1 MAKTVTFKPEEEFAR
16 SYADRLILSQLTQI
30 EAAIKLSELADRLS
44 SAGIGLSAVRSL
56 LASNPDKFVFHER
69 RWVPT
74 ARLEGQGRPFAEA
87 ARLLL
92 ERYGAPMAIEEVA
105 LELSRARSES
115 FESLVEMLGAYL
127 KTKPEFVVSPK
138 NNIALAEWSFVATD
152 ESLERALA
160 LNGLTAEEVEAGEK
174 ALAKINFREPG
185 AVAAALKAAAPI
197 SMKVLGAVAWKQL
210 SPQDPRAILLYN
222 TAKILGE
229 AIDAEGFVFGA
240 DGMMY
245 PEAEAKKWVSA
256 ALKVADKI
264 APTIEVEDIAPIDV
278 KSDDVAKM
286 IKKIVASDAT
296 VTATKLLEEFYEITP
311 SNKTFPDDLGNL
323 VDALKVEKSI
333 WWVGE
338 DRFRKPESAPDFIYS
353 IPEPFHFTGTDVLN
367 EEGDLVDVELT
378 DDGLSSSLRKLLQ
391 HPLATDVLDE
401 EPGLQPKSSGNE
413 TRLVLKSIHR
423 ELGTFPMS
431 QFPQGWISSMPNVQE
446 LIFIDPNG
454 RELQVWA
461 NNQARLL
468 FNLIDWWYEQVVESG
483 SVFKLVKTG
492 KPNVFEFTWD
502 EQTDPL
508 LYISSQRMETLRQ
521 IQAESEGKSTL
532 DVLIE
537 VMAQWPKGADFLTLL
552 AEVNVVRRTSRRLLA
567 SLLSSYQCFYQRS
580 GSPVWHFDNKKVEL
594 GFDKTKKKFIKKD

>member
-44 SAGIGLSAVRSL
+44 GSGMGLSAVRSL

-69 RWVPT
+69 RWVPA
-74 ARLEGQGRPFAEA
+74 ARLEGQGKPLSEA

-92 ERYGAPMAIEEVA
+92 DRFGAPMPVEEVA
-105 LELSRARSES
+105 LELSRARDDS
-115 FESLVEMLGAYL
+115 FEFVVGMLADFL
-127 KTKPEFVVSPK
+127 KKDPAFVVSPK
-138 NNIALAEWSFVATD
+138 GNVALADWGFVATG
-152 ESLERALA
+152 ESIERALA
-160 LNGLTAEEVEAGEK
+160 LNYLTAEEVEAAEK
-174 ALAKINFREPG
+174 KLGNINFREEG
-185 AVAAALKAAAPI
+185 AIAKALKAAAPI
-197 SMKVLGAVAWKQL
+197 SLRVLGAVVWKQL
-210 SPQDPRAILLYN
+210 APQDPRAILLYD
-222 TAKILGE
+222 TKAVIGE
-229 AIDAEGFVFGA
+229 AIDTPGYVFGA
-240 DGMMY
+240 DGILY
-245 PEAEAKKWVSA
+245 TEDEAKKWVSA
-256 ALKVADKI
+256 AIKVADKI

-286 IKKIVASDAT
+286 VKKIVAADST

-323 VDALKVEKSI
+323 IDALKADKAI
-333 WWVGE
+333 WWVGA

-353 IPEPFHFTGTDVLN
+353 IPEPFQYVATDNVS
-367 EEGDLVDVELT
+367 EDGDPVDVELT

-401 EPGLQPKSSGNE
+401 DPGLQPKSSGNE

-423 ELGTFPMS
+423 ELGTFPMC
-431 QFPQGWISSMPNVQE
+431 QFPQGWIDAMPNIQE

-468 FNLIDWWYEQVVESG
+468 FNLIDWWYEQPTESG
-483 SVFKLVKTG
+483 SVFKLIRTA

-508 LYISSQRMETLRQ
+508 LYISSQRMETLRE
-521 IQAESEGKSTL
+521 IQGGSEGKSTL
-532 DVLIE
+532 DVLVE
-537 VMAQWPKGADFLTLL
+537 VMAHWPKGADFLTLL